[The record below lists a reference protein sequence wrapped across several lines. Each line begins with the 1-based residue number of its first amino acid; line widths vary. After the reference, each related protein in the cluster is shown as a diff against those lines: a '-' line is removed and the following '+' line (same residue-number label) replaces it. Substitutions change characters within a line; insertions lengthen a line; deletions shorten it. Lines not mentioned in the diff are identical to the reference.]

1 MKKFAF
7 PLRSVAIVRNSRESQ
22 ARQAFAAAVHTL
34 ALAEET
40 LAEARR
46 GLDELREMLLNR
58 RSMIYRAP
66 DQAAFLTAFQMETR
80 REMEAHCAVVEA
92 QSKVQ
97 QKRQEWMTARQGVRV
112 VQNLENKA
120 RAVHRHEVERA
131 EQSTLDDLAMHCSP
145 SL

>member
-1 MKKFAF
+1 M
-7 PLRSVAIVRNSRESQ
+7 RSAGIARTGAESQ
-22 ARQAFAAAVHTL
+22 SRQAFAVGVH
-34 ALAEET
+34 ALARAE
-40 LAEARR
+40 EARAGAGR

-97 QKRQEWMTARQGVRV
+97 QKRQERMTARQGVRV

-120 RAVHRHEVERA
+120 RAVQRHEAARA
-131 EQSTLDDLAMHCSP
+131 EQVTLYNMAM
-145 SL
+145 